1 MSAEQLKGKSAVV
14 TGGGTGIGAATAH
27 RLAAEGAEV
36 VIIGRRVDVLAET
49 AQRVNTEVGADRVT
63 TERCDLV
70 DPEAVADLADRLSTR
85 PTVDVLVLNAGGGA
99 TYGDESTLPGM
110 ADAWRTIFDL
120 NVLSAV
126 LITEALR
133 DRLTRPGAR
142 IIAMSSIAGLRGP
155 GAYGAAKAAINA
167 WVMGLATELGPDGI
181 TVNAIAPGFV
191 PDTEF
196 WTGRLTEQVVS
207 SRLAQIPL
215 GRAGTPEEVA
225 ATVSYLAGPG
235 GGWTTGQIL
244 QVNGGALLGRG

>member
-1 MSAEQLKGKSAVV
+1 MTSDQLDGRRAVV
-14 TGGGTGIGAATAH
+14 TGGGTGIGAAIAG

-36 VIIGRRVDVLAET
+36 VIIGRRAEVLAET
-49 AQRVNTEVGADRVT
+49 ADRINAEIGTERVVAEVG
-63 TERCDLV
+63 
-70 DPEAVADLADRLSTR
+70 DLADPDQVGVLAGRLSGGATI
-85 PTVDVLVLNAGGGA
+85 DILVLNAGGGA
-99 TYGDESTLPGM
+99 NYGDSSSLTGV

-120 NVLSAV
+120 NVLTSV

-133 DRLTRPGAR
+133 DQLTRPGAR
-142 IIAMSSIAGLRGP
+142 IIAISSIAGLRGP
-155 GAYGAAKAAINA
+155 GAYGAAKGAINA
-167 WVMGLATELGPDGI
+167 WVMGLAAELARDKI

-196 WTGRLTEQVVS
+196 WTGRLTDEVVS

-215 GRAGTPEEVA
+215 GRPGTTDEIA

-235 GGWTTGQIL
+235 GGWTTSQIL